1 MPIPSQGSQ
10 LDMHA
15 DNFGEAFV
23 AGSKVPAANLLNM
36 HADSFGEAFVV
47 NPPLLGSG
55 GIILWYWMS

>member
-1 MPIPSQGSQ
+1 
-10 LDMHA
+10 MHA